1 VAPATSGATLD
12 AAAPDEATGGASL
25 AAQNELF
32 QAAVRAARRGDDE
45 AAIREFD
52 LLLERFPTSPLAA
65 DSLVR
70 KFRTLARL
78 GRAAESAAAAREY
91 MARYPQGFAAAEAE
105 KLLKTSPADGA
116 SGSP

>member
-1 VAPATSGATLD
+1 LGAT
-12 AAAPDEATGGASL
+12 APDEATSGASL

-32 QAAVRAARRGDDE
+32 QSAVRAARRGDDD

-78 GRAAESAAAAREY
+78 GRTAESAAAAREY
-91 MARYPQGFAAAEAE
+91 IARYPQGFAAAEAE
-105 KLLKTSPADGA
+105 KLLNTSASNGA
-116 SGSP
+116 SGGP